1 MENKQKE
8 ENLKGG
14 KTEKDLNNNNSIE
27 EQEKEGENKMAS
39 YMKNGRRYY
48 TTKREALMARRKGD
62 RIYYDAFEG
71 AYYIVRPSSR
81 KKSFWG
87 W

>member
-1 MENKQKE
+1 MNE
-8 ENLKGG
+8 ETKLKWG
-14 KTEKDLNNNNSIE
+14 KIE
-27 EQEKEGENKMAS
+27 EEKIKSSKNFNDLEVKGEMVS
-39 YMKNGRRYY
+39 YVKNGRRYY

-87 W
+87 R

>member
-1 MENKQKE
+1 MENQERTDLKSDKIIKE
-8 ENLKGG
+8 KIKSSNNLNNLKVEG
-14 KTEKDLNNNNSIE
+14 KMS
-27 EQEKEGENKMAS
+27 S
-39 YMKNGRRYY
+39 YIKNGRRYY
-48 TTKREALMARRKGD
+48 TTKREALIARRKGD

-71 AYYIVRPSSR
+71 AYYIVGPSS

>member
-1 MENKQKE
+1 MKKENS
-8 ENLKGG
+8 KGG
-14 KTEKDLNNNNSIE
+14 KT
-27 EQEKEGENKMAS
+27 QKENI
-39 YMKNGRRYY
+39 KNGRKYY
-48 TTKREALMARRKGD
+48 TTKREALIDRRKGD

-71 AYYIVRPSSR
+71 AYYIVRPSS

>member
-1 MENKQKE
+1 MENQERTDLKSDKIIKE
-8 ENLKGG
+8 KIKSSNNLNNLKVEG
-14 KTEKDLNNNNSIE
+14 KMS
-27 EQEKEGENKMAS
+27 S
-39 YMKNGRRYY
+39 YIKNGRRYY
-48 TTKREALMARRKGD
+48 TTKREALIARRKGD

-71 AYYIVRPSSR
+71 AYYIVRPSS

>member
-1 MENKQKE
+1 MNEETNLKRDKIKE
-8 ENLKGG
+8 EKIKNSENINNLKV
-14 KTEKDLNNNNSIE
+14 E
-27 EQEKEGENKMAS
+27 EKMAS
-39 YMKNGRRYY
+39 YVKNGRRYY

-87 W
+87 L

>member
-1 MENKQKE
+1 
-8 ENLKGG
+8 
-14 KTEKDLNNNNSIE
+14 
-27 EQEKEGENKMAS
+27 
-39 YMKNGRRYY
+39 
-48 TTKREALMARRKGD
+48 MARRKGD

-87 W
+87 QT

>member
-1 MENKQKE
+1 MKNQENTE
-8 ENLKGG
+8 LKGG
-14 KTEKDLNNNNSIE
+14 EIAEEKIKSSENLNNLEVE
-27 EQEKEGENKMAS
+27 EKMAS
-39 YMKNGRRYY
+39 YVKNGRRYY

-81 KKSFWG
+81 KKSFWE

>member
-1 MENKQKE
+1 MKKENS
-8 ENLKGG
+8 KGG
-14 KTEKDLNNNNSIE
+14 KTQKENIKNSENINSLE
-27 EQEKEGENKMAS
+27 INNKMAS
-39 YMKNGRRYY
+39 YIKNGRKYY
-48 TTKREALMARRKGD
+48 TTKREALIDRRKGD

-71 AYYIVRPSSR
+71 AYYIVRPSS